1 MLLLWTVVIPGTGSG
16 RRSGRYWTMTTW
28 VLRAKKAKDVISM
41 VRALKGALNSLC
53 MAPLE
58 EVDEST
64 TGNSSRLML
73 VRGLIDFMEFRTP
86 SKEPTE
92 AKNRGDSGTIAQIR
106 MVMTS
111 GIAPPT

>member
-1 MLLLWTVVIPGTGSG
+1 
-16 RRSGRYWTMTTW
+16 MTTW

-73 VRGLIDFMEFRTP
+73 VRGLIDFMEFRPP

-92 AKNRGDSGTIAQIR
+92 ATSRVGYGTNAQIR
-106 MVMTS
+106 RVITR
-111 GIAPPT
+111 GNAPTTYSNLCRP